1 MAKYVSGQHVFILAS
16 NCIVQELEVRSSANH
31 VYTLALEQSG
41 LIQMPEERI
50 FSSRKSAEDHMDR
63 IRKDRKKRPSY
74 LERISAK
81 IL

>member
-16 NCIVQELEVRSSANH
+16 NCIVQELVVRSANH

-50 FSSRKSAEDHMDR
+50 FSSRKTAEDHMER
-63 IRKDRKKRPSY
+63 IRKDRSKRPSY
-74 LERISAK
+74 LERISTGV
-81 IL
+81 L